1 MNLSM
6 KAEHNSIMSGSAMA
20 VFLGVIGFVGSWF
33 LPISFWARLGLAI
46 FFAFIFFAGL
56 RSSKG

>member
-1 MNLSM
+1 M

-20 VFLGVIGFVGSWF
+20 VLLGVIGFIGSWF
-33 LPISFWARLGLAI
+33 VPINFFAKVLFAAI
-46 FFAFIFFAGL
+46 FAFIFFAGL